1 MAITRSTA
9 YRIRIADIINTQ
21 LIKQEGFN
29 PSYIELGQNQVSRVN
44 LISTVV
50 GKYTSDDE
58 NYSALTLDDGT
69 ETIRVKGFG
78 PEVLKL
84 KNVNVGQ
91 IIRLVGKIKE
101 YNDEKYLTCEVAST
115 LDPNWIIVNELEL
128 GKPVPIEKKVP
139 VEKPSEN
146 SVEQPITAD
155 SSGEEN
161 LNIKI
166 LNLIKS
172 EDKGDGAMME
182 IILSKS
188 GLSDEAA
195 KDVLSGLLK
204 SGEIFEPKKGILKIL
219 D

>member
-1 MAITRSTA
+1 MVIKRSTA
-9 YRIRIADIINTQ
+9 YRLRIADIINNQ

-29 PSYIELGQNQVSRVN
+29 PSYIELGKNQISRVN

-101 YNDEKYLTCEVAST
+101 YNDEKYLTCEVANV
-115 LDPNWIIVNELEL
+115 LDPNWIIVNKLEL
-128 GKPVPIEKKVP
+128 GEPIPVEEPVP
-139 VEKPSEN
+139 VETTSAD

-155 SSGEEN
+155 SNEKEN

-166 LNLIKS
+166 LNLIRS
-172 EDKGDGAMME
+172 EDNGSGAMME
-182 IILSKS
+182 IVLSKS

-195 KDVLSGLLK
+195 KEVLFALLK
-204 SGEIFEPKKGILKIL
+204 SGEIFEPKKGVLKIL

>member
-9 YRIRIADIINTQ
+9 YRIRIADIVNTQ

-155 SSGEEN
+155 SGGEEN

>member
-9 YRIRIADIINTQ
+9 YRIRIADIVNTQ

-146 SVEQPITAD
+146 SIEQPITTD
-155 SSGEEN
+155 SGGEEN

>member
-1 MAITRSTA
+1 MAIKRSTA
-9 YRIRIADIINTQ
+9 YRVRIADIINNQ
-21 LIKQEGFN
+21 FIKQEGFN

-91 IIRLVGKIKE
+91 IIRVVGKIKE
-101 YNDEKYLTCEVAST
+101 YNDEKYLTCEVASA
-115 LDPNWIIVNELEL
+115 LDPNWIIVNKLEL
-128 GKPVPIEKKVP
+128 GKPVPIEKSVP
-139 VEKPSEN
+139 VKTTSED

-155 SSGEEN
+155 SSEKEN

-166 LNLIKS
+166 LNLIKN
-172 EDKGDGAMME
+172 EDKGNGAMME
-182 IILSKS
+182 IVLSKS
-188 GLSDEAA
+188 GLSDKAA
-195 KDVLSGLLK
+195 KDVLFALLK
-204 SGEIFEPKKGILKIL
+204 SGEIFEPKKGVLKIL

>member
-195 KDVLSGLLK
+195 KDVLFALLK